1 MNKTISNIFYN
12 GLYQLLVIAI
22 PIVTVP
28 YVARVLG
35 AKMLGINSYVASIGI
50 FLGIVITM

>member
-35 AKMLGINSYVASIGI
+35 QKCLELIPMLPQ
-50 FLGIVITM
+50 